1 MNKRKK
7 VKVRRTLR
15 TINKTITN
23 LGAGAGH
30 ALRN

>member
-7 VKVRRTLR
+7 VKVRKTLR
-15 TINKTITN
+15 TINKTIAN